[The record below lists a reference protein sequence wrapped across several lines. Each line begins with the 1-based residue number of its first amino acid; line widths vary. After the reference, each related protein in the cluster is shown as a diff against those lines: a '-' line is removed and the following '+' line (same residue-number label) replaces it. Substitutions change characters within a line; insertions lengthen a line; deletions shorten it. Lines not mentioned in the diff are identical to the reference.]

1 MNLKNTCLRTGAYI
15 LIDSLIQNGVE
26 YIFGYS
32 KRYFRKHNNCK
43 VKDLEKNVRDSLS
56 PDVITSPRMW
66 KFERRTWLYQQMYLD
81 IHDANT
87 DIDYN
92 VSYEFLENP

>member
-1 MNLKNTCLRTGAYI
+1 M
-15 LIDSLIQNGVE
+15 
-26 YIFGYS
+26 
-32 KRYFRKHNNCK
+32 
-43 VKDLEKNVRDSLS
+43 KDLEKNVRDSLS

-92 VSYEFLENP
+92 VSYEFLEKSMKDKKATHRNILEIENKFLRQEESYEMKTSN